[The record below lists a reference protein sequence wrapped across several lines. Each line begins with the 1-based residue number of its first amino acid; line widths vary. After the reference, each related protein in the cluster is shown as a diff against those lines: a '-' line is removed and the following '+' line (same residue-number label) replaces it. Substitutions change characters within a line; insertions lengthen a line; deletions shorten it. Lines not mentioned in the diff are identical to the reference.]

1 MSDIKN
7 TLENLIEST
16 YKVEQ
21 EYRVL
26 SASYENMRKFLRQI
40 VESLGAALW
49 VVDASGKVVLENSL
63 ASSLSDV
70 FASIKALGKSGEIEL
85 VFFPNVLEKV
95 SYMLNPDS
103 AIAVAG
109 RISAKEDSAP
119 KIIVSDAVL
128 LRTAFN
134 GYATP
139 LLESPEAEPVQK
151 TRRAESVSPAA
162 PAEAREPLPKKLY
175 LRVPDMTGAVF
186 DRVSALLDIFAGRC
200 EIIFYDMS
208 QGKYIKAVG
217 AGTSPE
223 KNMMKLLRIQIRRLL
238 SPSRVANQSH

>member
-85 VFFPNVLEKV
+85 TPATSELAGL
-95 SYMLNPDS
+95 MS
-103 AIAVAG
+103 AADK
-109 RISAKEDSAP
+109 SP
-119 KIIVSDAVL
+119 KAAS
-128 LRTAFN
+128 TA
-134 GYATP
+134 
-139 LLESPEAEPVQK
+139 
-151 TRRAESVSPAA
+151 
-162 PAEAREPLPKKLY
+162 
-175 LRVPDMTGAVF
+175 
-186 DRVSALLDIFAGRC
+186 
-200 EIIFYDMS
+200 
-208 QGKYIKAVG
+208 
-217 AGTSPE
+217 
-223 KNMMKLLRIQIRRLL
+223 
-238 SPSRVANQSH
+238 